1 MDFHYSLLE
10 NGLDFVLSSLESLTL
25 ASCVVPSGGGAVPNV
40 PSDQKRYLKYA
51 LLHLCSGVE
60 LIFKERIRQEDWQLL
75 FADPGKADEGAYES
89 GDFWSIDF
97 KQAQERLEEDCAV
110 ELNQEEKAQLKA
122 FRKRRNQLEHFG
134 VEDTLPGVQSSIVQ
148 VVNLLVDFVGRA
160 FDKGGLDEE
169 EPLLA
174 EIRTKLG
181 TCRAVVDERMALIKS
196 ELDKQYSLIQ
206 CGSCHQLAMSAGGGT
221 VKCLFC
227 NFSADSET
235 AAEEYVVNILGYPSQ
250 FEVEKDGGEWPVRTC
265 PDCGSQ
271 TFVTEVRGV
280 DDASS
285 SYCFDCGICYSGDE
299 VELCHDCNEYYAHSG
314 EAGCHICPDCF
325 HAKVSR
331 ND

>member
-25 ASCVVPSGGGAVPNV
+25 ASAVGPSIAGAAPNV
-40 PSDQKRYLKYA
+40 VSDQKRHLKYA

-75 FADPGKADEGAYES
+75 FADPEKADEGAYQS

-110 ELNQEEKAQLKA
+110 ELTQDEKAQLKS

-134 VEDTLPGVQSSIVQ
+134 VEDTLPAVQSSITKM
-148 VVNLLVDFVGRA
+148 VNLLVDFVGRA
-160 FDKGGLDEE
+160 FDEGGLEE
-169 EPLLA
+169 EESLLA

-181 TCRAVVDERMALIKS
+181 NCRAVVDDRMALIKA
-196 ELDKQYSLIQ
+196 ELDKQYSLVQ
-206 CGSCHQLAMSAGGGT
+206 CPSCHQLAMSADGGT

-227 NFSADSET
+227 HLSADSDT

-250 FEVEKDGGEWPVRTC
+250 FEVEKDGGEWPVRAC
-265 PDCGSQ
+265 PECGSE
-271 TFVTEVRGV
+271 TFVTELRGV
-280 DDASS
+280 NDIRSC
-285 SYCFDCGICYSGDE
+285 YCFDCGISYSGDE
-299 VELCHDCNEYYAHSG
+299 VELCHDCNEYYVHGG

-331 ND
+331 DD